1 MTADYATTA
10 AAVVAALA
18 AIAAFL
24 PKLLNAI
31 KGEGINGSVLDRL
44 KAMETHAAV
53 QDRRAIVQDDKI
65 HRYAV
70 KVTKL
75 VVLMI
80 RLEALLLAN
89 KVDIPQDVIDEMF
102 NLKTETDAEADV

>member
-1 MTADYATTA
+1 MTDYQTVAGSIIA
-10 AAVVAALA
+10 ALLTVAA
-18 AIAAFL
+18 IL
-24 PKLLNAI
+24 PRVLNAI
-31 KGEGINGSVLDRL
+31 KGEGLTGSVLDRL
-44 KAMETHAAV
+44 KAMEDHAKV

-102 NLKTETDAEADV
+102 TLKAETDAEVDT

>member
-1 MTADYATTA
+1 MTDYQTVAGSII
-10 AAVVAALA
+10 AALLTIA
-18 AIAAFL
+18 AIL
-24 PKLLNAI
+24 PRVLNAI
-31 KGEGINGSVLDRL
+31 KGEGLTGSVLDRL

-70 KVTKL
+70 RVTKL

-80 RLEALLLAN
+80 RLEALLIAS
-89 KVDIPQDVIDEMF
+89 KTAIPQDVIDEMF
-102 NLKTETDAEADV
+102 LLKAETDAEEKL

>member
-1 MTADYATTA
+1 MTDYQTVAGSII
-10 AAVVAALA
+10 AALLTIA
-18 AIAAFL
+18 AIL
-24 PKLLNAI
+24 PRVLNAI
-31 KGEGINGSVLDRL
+31 KGEGLTGSVLDRL

-53 QDRRAIVQDDKI
+53 QDRRAVVQDDKI

-102 NLKTETDAEADV
+102 NLKAETDAEADV

>member
-1 MTADYATTA
+1 MSEYQTIAGSII
-10 AAVVAALA
+10 AALLTIA
-18 AIAAFL
+18 AIM
-24 PKLLNAI
+24 PRILNAI
-31 KGEGINGSVLDRL
+31 KGEGLTGSVLDRL
-44 KAMETHAAV
+44 KAMEEHAKV
-53 QDRRAIVQDDKI
+53 QDRRAVVQDDKI

-89 KVDIPQDVIDEMF
+89 KVDIPQDVIDEIF
-102 NLKTETDAEADV
+102 ALKAETDAEEQV

>member
-1 MTADYATTA
+1 MTDYQTVAGSII
-10 AAVVAALA
+10 AALLTIA
-18 AIAAFL
+18 AIL
-24 PKLLNAI
+24 PRILNAI
-31 KGEGINGSVLDRL
+31 KGEGLTGSVLDRL
-44 KAMETHAAV
+44 KAMEEHAKI

>member
-1 MTADYATTA
+1 MTDYQTVAGSII
-10 AAVVAALA
+10 AALLTIA
-18 AIAAFL
+18 AIL
-24 PKLLNAI
+24 PRVLNAV
-31 KGEGINGSVLDRL
+31 KGEGITGSVLDRL

-53 QDRRAIVQDDKI
+53 QDRRAVVQDDKI

-89 KVDIPQDVIDEMF
+89 TVEIPQDIIDEMF
-102 NLKTETDAEADV
+102 ILKAETDTEDQL